1 MVSTKKRKS
10 WEKVVNET
18 IAQSR
23 LPEDTFKKLAVD
35 GMSAWK
41 LLLNLTSASKVLEI
55 GAGIDSQIHNLA
67 DYSPHLFLLDHDSAR
82 LDFSKSRQRLQQ
94 SDTDISYLQCA
105 SDWRLPFADNSLDCI
120 ILSRPLAALYNPCLL
135 SFLRMPLGLVEAN
148 QPIVRLLKEA
158 RRVLKESGQ
167 LVAVWENLLSY
178 NKLPISRLLAAQQS
192 TSFGYQRILK
202 TAGFSQLDIHAFR
215 DCNTHLYRL
224 APLKT
229 SQPLLK
235 SAKETSKHSI
245 KRSSLLLPTFAFI
258 ASPSRRPQHTLLD
271 RLLED
276 ISSKLTAKLGPGQLL
291 LTEHQITRKEKLAI
305 TASWNDDELIIK
317 VPFNQTAFDSES
329 NNVTM
334 LNQLETTSP
343 QPSFFARS
351 LIQGSVDKQRYFV
364 ESKLQ
369 GTPLSQHLKQQ
380 GRLSYIDQV
389 QDFLQL
395 LSHPHKSNETKHS
408 PLIDAD
414 YHRLV
419 QSNIERIYN
428 ANGDTQ
434 LKITL
439 ENYFQKNLQGIS
451 VALGVQHGDF
461 SVSNLFVNEGKI
473 NGVIDWETGDRF
485 GVPLL
490 DAINYLDSVHR
501 LFNPTILIN
510 QSIPLQASG
519 NWPVEEERDLLKWCF
534 ELYDMDPAH
543 HQALVYLRWL
553 RHVSYL
559 MQYWLRFNEP
569 AQQHFIYDIAKQLP
583 GTLFTNP

>member
-1 MVSTKKRKS
+1 MVSTKKSES
-10 WEKVVNET
+10 WEQVVNET
-18 IAQSR
+18 IAQSK
-23 LPEDTFKKLAVD
+23 LPEETFKKLAVD

-41 LLLNLTSASKVLEI
+41 LLLNLTPSSKVLEI

-67 DYSPHLFLLDHDSAR
+67 CYCQHLFLLDKDSER
-82 LDFSKSRQRLQQ
+82 LDFSKKRQRLQQ
-94 SDTDISYLQCA
+94 PDTDISYLQCA

-120 ILSRPLAALYNPCLL
+120 ILSRPLAALYNPGLL
-135 SFLRMPLGLVEAN
+135 SLLRMPLGLIEAN
-148 QPIVRLLKEA
+148 QPIAGLLKEA

-178 NKLPISRLLAAQQS
+178 KKLSISRLLAAQQS
-192 TSFGYQRILK
+192 TGFGYQRILK
-202 TAGFSQLDIHAFR
+202 TAGFSQLDIHTFR

-229 SQPLLK
+229 SQPLLI
-235 SAKETSKHSI
+235 SEKENNKQSI
-245 KRSSLLLPTFAFI
+245 KRSTLLLPSFAFI
-258 ASPSRRPQHTLLD
+258 TSPSTRPQHNLID

-276 ISSKLTAKLGPGQLL
+276 ISSQLTAKLGPGQLL
-291 LTEHQITRKEKLAI
+291 LSEHQITRKEKLAI
-305 TASWNDDELIIK
+305 SASWNDEPLIIK

-329 NNVTM
+329 NNVAM
-334 LNQLETTSP
+334 LNRLATTSP
-343 QPSFFARS
+343 QPRLFARS

-380 GRLSYIDQV
+380 GRLAYLEQI
-389 QDFLQL
+389 QDLLQL
-395 LSHPHKSNETKHS
+395 LSHPYENNGVKHIS
-408 PLIDAD
+408 LVDAD
-414 YHRLV
+414 YHRIV
-419 QSNIERIYN
+419 QSNIERIYT
-428 ANGDTQ
+428 ANGDAQ
-434 LKITL
+434 LKNTL
-439 ENYFQKNLQGIS
+439 QNYFQKNLQGIS

-473 NGVIDWETGDRF
+473 NGLIDWETGDPF

-490 DAINYLDSVHR
+490 DAINYMDSVHR
-501 LFNPTILIN
+501 LFNPAILIN

-519 NWPVEEERDLLKWCF
+519 NWPVDDERNLLNRCF

-559 MQYWLRFNEP
+559 MQYWLRFNCK

-583 GTLFTNP
+583 